1 MRKKEFGYKLNSMDY
16 DLLIPKILDYLTRLV
31 SEKRADYCFHN
42 SHHTQDVVDATQE
55 MADNYSLNSEEKFIV
70 VAAAYFH
77 DTGYLFGGAKD
88 HETRSAEIAEQFLK
102 EEQVPALVI
111 EKVKSCILATKMP
124 QSPRNLLESILC
136 DADLFHL
143 GTLDFEERNK
153 LMQQEAEHVKGVKI
167 DKSSWRRRTIE
178 LMEHHAFHTD
188 YAKEKLNQGK
198 ANNLESLLKKQR
210 KSLNKLE
217 DETDRLKKPER
228 GIETMFRITSS
239 NSQRLSDMADNKS
252 NILLTVN
259 SIILSIIVAVLLK
272 ALDSNPH
279 LIIPTVLLMGTSV
292 STMVLAILATIPKI
306 PKGHFSDEEVK
317 NKSVNLLF
325 FGNFYKTKYNEYQNA
340 MNKAMDDKEFL
351 YGMLTKDVY
360 SQGVVLGRKYQLL
373 RIAYGIFMCGLIIS
387 VLAFCIAVLISK

>member
-1 MRKKEFGYKLNSMDY
+1 MDY
-16 DLLIPKILDYLTRLV
+16 DLLIPKILDYLTKLV
-31 SEKRADYCFHN
+31 SEERADYCFHN
-42 SHHTQDVVDATQE
+42 SHHTQDVVDAAQE
-55 MADNYSLNSEEKFIV
+55 MSDHYSLNSEEKFIV

-77 DTGYLFGGAKD
+77 DTGYLSGGAKD
-88 HETRSAEIAEQFLK
+88 HEIRSAEIAEQFLK
-102 EEQVPALVI
+102 EEKVHALVI

-143 GTLDFEERNK
+143 GTSDFEERNK

-167 DKSSWRRRTIE
+167 DKSTWRRRTIE
-178 LMEHHAFHTD
+178 LMQQHAFHTD
-188 YAKEKLNQGK
+188 YAQEKLNQGK

-217 DETDRLKKPER
+217 DEADKLKKPER

-239 NSQRLSDMADNKS
+239 NSQRLSDMADNKA

-306 PKGHFSDEEVK
+306 PKGHFSDEEVR